1 MYLTIYRS
9 SSMVRIFLGMG
20 LLLAFGSGGGWF
32 GNEPVDDLN
41 RASGMHGFQGRP
53 RGGKQ
58 ALRPGRSWRRMFPDG
73 DQARRDSM
81 TTGMRFQSSSRQT
94 AP

>member
-1 MYLTIYRS
+1 
-9 SSMVRIFLGMG
+9 MVRIFLGMG

-32 GNEPVDDLN
+32 GNEPVDDLKQ
-41 RASGMHGFQGRP
+41 GFRRTRFFKAG
-53 RGGKQ
+53 RGGGKR
-58 ALRPGRSWRRMFPDG
+58 ALRQADRGERMFPDG
-73 DQARRDSM
+73 SIGTADSM

>member
-1 MYLTIYRS
+1 MYLTMYGS

-32 GNEPVDDLN
+32 GNKPVDDL
-41 RASGMHGFQGRP
+41 RASGVHGFSRQAAGAGSGPCVRP
-53 RGGKQ
+53 IVANACSRTEIGT
-58 ALRPGRSWRRMFPDG
+58 A
-73 DQARRDSM
+73 DSM